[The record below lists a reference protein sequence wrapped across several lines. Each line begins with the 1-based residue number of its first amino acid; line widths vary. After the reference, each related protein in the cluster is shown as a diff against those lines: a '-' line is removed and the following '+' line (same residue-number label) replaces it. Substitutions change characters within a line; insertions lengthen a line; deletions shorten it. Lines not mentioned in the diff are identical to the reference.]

1 MESEIIKKHIEPIFF
16 AFPVLL
22 GFTLSSVVLYFE
34 YLNAM
39 PFDSFCSIGPYYPF
53 DCDFNDDVEC
63 ERGGRPEGQ
72 GTWNYDLALLYSF
85 CVIGFIFLGIRVAM
99 IIIIYFTIKNG
110 QKIKLSIEKQKVQE
124 IKVENVDAAFKVEED
139 MSTTSYLRST
149 RRTVLEALMYI
160 LAFFLTWVFEASDVI
175 SPGSDA
181 QYLSVL
187 KLICRP
193 LQSLWNMFIFLYH
206 KIWLVH
212 NFKL

>member
-1 MESEIIKKHIEPIFF
+1 MELRFGT
-16 AFPVLL
+16 PVQLL
-22 GFTLSSVVLYFE
+22 RDWLHLFGDSCCDDHY
-34 YLNAM
+34 YL
-39 PFDSFCSIGPYYPF
+39 F
-53 DCDFNDDVEC
+53 
-63 ERGGRPEGQ
+63 
-72 GTWNYDLALLYSF
+72 YD
-85 CVIGFIFLGIRVAM
+85 
-99 IIIIYFTIKNG
+99 KNG

-206 KIWLVH
+206 KIWLVR